1 MNTIVAYPDNLS
13 FSNGKYHHSS
23 DNYKQTNTFSNLN
36 EFDALSQKDTLIY
49 LVPSSIISSYV
60 FENNQNLSK
69 QNNLANFISDID
81 SFIVDDISK
90 NEFFIF
96 NENSFVIN
104 KTLYEELNT
113 MLNILN
119 CKILVLPDYFLNR
132 QFGKDTITEF
142 NNKFLFSFKNGT
154 GSSIEHDSLNQYIE
168 TVKINY
174 PDFDPI
180 IYCDSD
186 VKDLKTFKIRK
197 KFNISDFVKNKNDKE
212 PNLFKFE
219 VSIKNMFNKLN
230 FTRMELYLCTFLIF
244 CSLSLPYLFVSQN
257 NKQISI
263 YESETFNIFKAI
275 DKNTNRVVTPKIQ
288 IDQLINQI
296 SLTPLAEIDNPISN
310 FTNLNFLVSLGENYL
325 KSVDIDFNS
334 NEAVLSLEGLP
345 EIQYRLIKNTVGSLN
360 VEIIGENVASNENLI
375 SGEIKI
381 GSVSYTHLTLP
392 TRS

>member
-36 EFDALSQKDTLIY
+36 EFDSLSQKDTFIY

-113 MLNILN
+113 MLNTLN

-186 VKDLKTFKIRK
+186 VKDLKAFKIRK

-219 VSIKNMFNKLN
+219 VSIKNIFNKLN

-334 NEAVLSLEGLP
+334 NEAVLFLEGLP

-360 VEIIGENVASNENLI
+360 VEIISENVASNENLI

-381 GSVSYTHLTLP
+381 GFYNE
-392 TRS
+392 

>member
-36 EFDALSQKDTLIY
+36 EFDSLSQKDTLIY

-113 MLNILN
+113 MLNTLN
-119 CKILVLPDYFLNR
+119 CKVLVLPDYFLNR

-219 VSIKNMFNKLN
+219 VSIKNIFNKLN

-288 IDQLINQI
+288 IDQLIDQI
-296 SLTPLAEIDNPISN
+296 SLTPSVEIENSSSN

-360 VEIIGENVASNENLI
+360 VEIISENLASNENLV

-381 GSVSYTHLTLP
+381 GFLQ
-392 TRS
+392 

>member
-36 EFDALSQKDTLIY
+36 EFDSLSQKDTLIY

-113 MLNILN
+113 MLNTLN

-174 PDFDPI
+174 PDFNPI

-219 VSIKNMFNKLN
+219 VSIKNIFNKLN

-360 VEIIGENVASNENLI
+360 VEIISENVASNENLI

-381 GSVSYTHLTLP
+381 GFYNE
-392 TRS
+392 

>member
-1 MNTIVAYPDNLS
+1 MNTIVAYPDSLS

-36 EFDALSQKDTLIY
+36 EFDSLSQKDTFIY

-113 MLNILN
+113 MLNTLN
-119 CKILVLPDYFLNR
+119 CKVLVLPDYFLNR

-197 KFNISDFVKNKNDKE
+197 KFNISDFVKNKKDKE

-219 VSIKNMFNKLN
+219 VSIKNIFNKLN

-310 FTNLNFLVSLGENYL
+310 FSNLNFLVSLGENYL

-360 VEIIGENVASNENLI
+360 VEIISENVASNENLI

-381 GSVSYTHLTLP
+381 GFYNE
-392 TRS
+392 

>member
-1 MNTIVAYPDNLS
+1 MNTIVAYPDSLS

-36 EFDALSQKDTLIY
+36 EFDSLSQKDTFIY

-113 MLNILN
+113 MLNTLN
-119 CKILVLPDYFLNR
+119 CKVLVLPDYFLNR

-197 KFNISDFVKNKNDKE
+197 KFNISDFVKNKKDKE
-212 PNLFKFE
+212 PNLLKFE
-219 VSIKNMFNKLN
+219 VSIKNIFNKLN

-296 SLTPLAEIDNPISN
+296 SLTPSAEIDNPISN
-310 FTNLNFLVSLGENYL
+310 FSNLNFLVSLGENYL

-381 GSVSYTHLTLP
+381 GFYNE
-392 TRS
+392 

>member
-23 DNYKQTNTFSNLN
+23 DNYKQTNTFSNLS
-36 EFDALSQKDTLIY
+36 EFDSLSQKDTLIY

-90 NEFFIF
+90 NKFFIF
-96 NENSFVIN
+96 NENSFIIN

-113 MLNILN
+113 MLNTLN

-197 KFNISDFVKNKNDKE
+197 KFNISDFVKDKNDKE

-219 VSIKNMFNKLN
+219 VSIKNIFNKLN

-325 KSVDIDFNS
+325 KSVDIDFNL

-360 VEIIGENVASNENLI
+360 VEIISENVASNENLI

-381 GSVSYTHLTLP
+381 GFYNE
-392 TRS
+392 

>member
-36 EFDALSQKDTLIY
+36 EFDSLSQKDTLIY

-113 MLNILN
+113 MLNTLN

-219 VSIKNMFNKLN
+219 VSIKNIFNKLN

-360 VEIIGENVASNENLI
+360 VEIISENVSSNENLI

-381 GSVSYTHLTLP
+381 GFYNE
-392 TRS
+392 

>member
-1 MNTIVAYPDNLS
+1 MNTIVAYPDSLS

-36 EFDALSQKDTLIY
+36 EFDSLSQKDTFIY

-113 MLNILN
+113 MLNTLN
-119 CKILVLPDYFLNR
+119 CKVLVLPDYFLNR

-212 PNLFKFE
+212 PNLLKFE
-219 VSIKNMFNKLN
+219 VSIKNIFNKLN

-310 FTNLNFLVSLGENYL
+310 FSNLNFLVSLGENYL

-360 VEIIGENVASNENLI
+360 VEIISENVASNENLI

-381 GSVSYTHLTLP
+381 GFYNE
-392 TRS
+392 

>member
-36 EFDALSQKDTLIY
+36 EFDSLSQKDTLIY

-60 FENNQNLSK
+60 FENNQKLSK

-113 MLNILN
+113 MLNTLN
-119 CKILVLPDYFLNR
+119 CKVLVLPDYFLNR
-132 QFGKDTITEF
+132 QSGKDTITEF

-197 KFNISDFVKNKNDKE
+197 KFNISDFVKNKNNKE

-219 VSIKNMFNKLN
+219 VSIKNIFNKLN

-288 IDQLINQI
+288 IDQLIDQI
-296 SLTPLAEIDNPISN
+296 SLTPSVEIENSSSN

-334 NEAVLSLEGLP
+334 NEAVLFLEGLP

-360 VEIIGENVASNENLI
+360 VEIISENLASNENLV

-381 GSVSYTHLTLP
+381 GFYNE
-392 TRS
+392 

>member
-1 MNTIVAYPDNLS
+1 MNTIVAYPDSFS

-36 EFDALSQKDTLIY
+36 EFDSLSQKDTFIY

-113 MLNILN
+113 MLNRLN
-119 CKILVLPDYFLNR
+119 CKVLVLPDYFLNR

-219 VSIKNMFNKLN
+219 VSIKNIFNKLN

-296 SLTPLAEIDNPISN
+296 SLIPLAEIDNPISN
-310 FTNLNFLVSLGENYL
+310 FSNLNFLVSLGENYL

-381 GSVSYTHLTLP
+381 GFYNE
-392 TRS
+392 

>member
-1 MNTIVAYPDNLS
+1 MNTILAYPDNLS

-23 DNYKQTNTFSNLN
+23 DNYKQTNTFLNLN
-36 EFDALSQKDTLIY
+36 EFDSLSQKDTLIY

-113 MLNILN
+113 MLNTLN

-219 VSIKNMFNKLN
+219 VSIKNIFNKLN

-360 VEIIGENVASNENLI
+360 VEIISENVASNENLI

-381 GSVSYTHLTLP
+381 GFYNE
-392 TRS
+392 

>member
-36 EFDALSQKDTLIY
+36 EFDSLSQKDTLIY

-104 KTLYEELNT
+104 KTLYEELNN
-113 MLNILN
+113 MLNTLN

-197 KFNISDFVKNKNDKE
+197 KFNISDFVKNKNNKE

-219 VSIKNMFNKLN
+219 VSIKNIFNKLN

-288 IDQLINQI
+288 IDQLIDQI
-296 SLTPLAEIDNPISN
+296 SLTPSVEIENSSSN

-334 NEAVLSLEGLP
+334 NEAVLFLEGLP

-360 VEIIGENVASNENLI
+360 VEIISENLASNENLV

-381 GSVSYTHLTLP
+381 GFYNE
-392 TRS
+392 

>member
-36 EFDALSQKDTLIY
+36 EFDSLSQKDTLIY

-113 MLNILN
+113 MLNTLN

-219 VSIKNMFNKLN
+219 VSIKNIFNKLN

-310 FTNLNFLVSLGENYL
+310 FSNLNFLVSLGENYL

-334 NEAVLSLEGLP
+334 NEAVLSLESLP

-360 VEIIGENVASNENLI
+360 VEIISENVASNENLI

-381 GSVSYTHLTLP
+381 GFYNE
-392 TRS
+392 

>member
-36 EFDALSQKDTLIY
+36 EFDSLSQKDTLIY

-113 MLNILN
+113 MLNTLN

-219 VSIKNMFNKLN
+219 VSIKNIFNKLN

-360 VEIIGENVASNENLI
+360 VEIISENLASNENLV

-381 GSVSYTHLTLP
+381 GFYNE
-392 TRS
+392 

>member
-36 EFDALSQKDTLIY
+36 EFDSLSQKDTLIY

-113 MLNILN
+113 MLNTLN

-132 QFGKDTITEF
+132 QSGKDTITEF
-142 NNKFLFSFKNGT
+142 NKKFLFSFKNGT

-219 VSIKNMFNKLN
+219 VSIKNIFNKLN

-360 VEIIGENVASNENLI
+360 VEIISENVASNENLI

-381 GSVSYTHLTLP
+381 GFYNE
-392 TRS
+392 

>member
-36 EFDALSQKDTLIY
+36 EFDSLSQKDTLIY

-113 MLNILN
+113 MLNTLN

-197 KFNISDFVKNKNDKE
+197 KFNISDFVKNKNNKE

-219 VSIKNMFNKLN
+219 VSIKNIFNKLN

-288 IDQLINQI
+288 IDQLIDQI
-296 SLTPLAEIDNPISN
+296 SLTPSLEIENSSSN

-334 NEAVLSLEGLP
+334 NEAVLFLEGLP

-360 VEIIGENVASNENLI
+360 VEIISENLASNENLV

-381 GSVSYTHLTLP
+381 GFYNE
-392 TRS
+392 

>member
-36 EFDALSQKDTLIY
+36 EFDSLSQKDTLIY

-113 MLNILN
+113 MLNTLN

-186 VKDLKTFKIRK
+186 VKDFKTFKIRK

-219 VSIKNMFNKLN
+219 VSIKNIFNKLN

-360 VEIIGENVASNENLI
+360 VEIISENVASNENLI

-381 GSVSYTHLTLP
+381 GFYNE
-392 TRS
+392 

>member
-36 EFDALSQKDTLIY
+36 EFDSLSQKDTLIY

-113 MLNILN
+113 MLNTLN

-197 KFNISDFVKNKNDKE
+197 KFNISDFVKDKNDKE

-219 VSIKNMFNKLN
+219 VSIKNIFNKLN

-310 FTNLNFLVSLGENYL
+310 FSNLNFLVSLGENYL

-360 VEIIGENVASNENLI
+360 VEIISENVASNENLI

-381 GSVSYTHLTLP
+381 GFYNE
-392 TRS
+392 

>member
-36 EFDALSQKDTLIY
+36 EFDSLSQKDTFIY

-96 NENSFVIN
+96 NENSFVVN

-113 MLNILN
+113 MLNKLN
-119 CKILVLPDYFLNR
+119 CKVLVLPDYFLNR

-219 VSIKNMFNKLN
+219 VSIKNIFNKLN

-310 FTNLNFLVSLGENYL
+310 FSNLNFLVSLGENYL

-345 EIQYRLIKNTVGSLN
+345 EIQYRLIKNTVGGLN
-360 VEIIGENVASNENLI
+360 IEIISENVASNENLI

-381 GSVSYTHLTLP
+381 GFYNE
-392 TRS
+392 

>member
-36 EFDALSQKDTLIY
+36 EFDSLSQKDTLIY

-90 NEFFIF
+90 NKFFIF

-113 MLNILN
+113 MLNTLN

-219 VSIKNMFNKLN
+219 VSIKNIFNKLN

-310 FTNLNFLVSLGENYL
+310 FSHLNFLVSLGENYL

-360 VEIIGENVASNENLI
+360 VEIISENVASNENLI

-381 GSVSYTHLTLP
+381 GFYNE
-392 TRS
+392 

>member
-36 EFDALSQKDTLIY
+36 EFDSLSQKDTLIY

-90 NEFFIF
+90 NKFFIF

-113 MLNILN
+113 MLNTLN

-219 VSIKNMFNKLN
+219 VSLKNIFNKLN

-310 FTNLNFLVSLGENYL
+310 FSNLNFLVSLGENYL

-360 VEIIGENVASNENLI
+360 VEIISENVASNENLI

-381 GSVSYTHLTLP
+381 GFYNE
-392 TRS
+392 

>member
-36 EFDALSQKDTLIY
+36 EFDSLSQKDTFIY
-49 LVPSSIISSYV
+49 LVPSSIISSYA

-69 QNNLANFISDID
+69 QNNLANFMSDID

-90 NEFFIF
+90 NEFFVF
-96 NENSFVIN
+96 DENSFVIN

-113 MLNILN
+113 MLNTLN
-119 CKILVLPDYFLNR
+119 CKVLVLPDYFLNR

-219 VSIKNMFNKLN
+219 VSIKNIFNKLN

-296 SLTPLAEIDNPISN
+296 SFTPLAEIDNPISN
-310 FTNLNFLVSLGENYL
+310 FSNLNFLVSLGENYL

-381 GSVSYTHLTLP
+381 GFYNE
-392 TRS
+392 

>member
-36 EFDALSQKDTLIY
+36 EFDSLSQKDTLIY

-113 MLNILN
+113 MLNTLN

-219 VSIKNMFNKLN
+219 VSIKNIFNKLN

-296 SLTPLAEIDNPISN
+296 SFTPSVERENSSSN

-334 NEAVLSLEGLP
+334 NEAVLFLEGLP

-360 VEIIGENVASNENLI
+360 VEIISENVASNENLI

-381 GSVSYTHLTLP
+381 GFYNE
-392 TRS
+392 

>member
-1 MNTIVAYPDNLS
+1 MNTIVAYPDSLS

-36 EFDALSQKDTLIY
+36 EFDSLSQKDTFIY

-113 MLNILN
+113 MLNTLN
-119 CKILVLPDYFLNR
+119 CKVLVLPDYFLNR

-212 PNLFKFE
+212 PNLLKFE
-219 VSIKNMFNKLN
+219 VSIKNIFNKLN

-275 DKNTNRVVTPKIQ
+275 DKNTNRIVTPKIQ

-310 FTNLNFLVSLGENYL
+310 FSNLNFLVSLGENYL

-360 VEIIGENVASNENLI
+360 IEIISENVASNENLI

-381 GSVSYTHLTLP
+381 GFYNE
-392 TRS
+392 

>member
-36 EFDALSQKDTLIY
+36 EFDSLSQKDTLIY

-60 FENNQNLSK
+60 FENNQKLSK

-113 MLNILN
+113 MLNTLN

-219 VSIKNMFNKLN
+219 VSIKNIFNKLN

-310 FTNLNFLVSLGENYL
+310 FSNLNFLVSLGENYL

-360 VEIIGENVASNENLI
+360 VEIISENVASNENLI

-381 GSVSYTHLTLP
+381 GFYNE
-392 TRS
+392 

>member
-36 EFDALSQKDTLIY
+36 EFDSLSQKDTLIY

-113 MLNILN
+113 MLNTLN

-219 VSIKNMFNKLN
+219 VSIKNIFNKLN

-360 VEIIGENVASNENLI
+360 VAIISENVASNENLI

-381 GSVSYTHLTLP
+381 GFYNE
-392 TRS
+392 

>member
-36 EFDALSQKDTLIY
+36 EFDSLSQKDTLIY

-113 MLNILN
+113 MLNTLN
-119 CKILVLPDYFLNR
+119 CKVLVLPDYFLNR

-219 VSIKNMFNKLN
+219 VSIKNIFNKLN

-288 IDQLINQI
+288 IDQLIDQI
-296 SLTPLAEIDNPISN
+296 SFTPSVEIENSSSN
-310 FTNLNFLVSLGENYL
+310 FSNLNFLVSLGENYL

-360 VEIIGENVASNENLI
+360 VEIISENVASNENLI

-381 GSVSYTHLTLP
+381 GFYNE
-392 TRS
+392 

>member
-23 DNYKQTNTFSNLN
+23 DNYKQTNTFSNLS
-36 EFDALSQKDTLIY
+36 EFDSLSQKDTLIY

-69 QNNLANFISDID
+69 QNNLANFISDVD

-113 MLNILN
+113 MLNTLN

-219 VSIKNMFNKLN
+219 VSIKNIFNKLN

-334 NEAVLSLEGLP
+334 NEAVLFLEGLP

-360 VEIIGENVASNENLI
+360 VEIIDENLASNENLI

-381 GSVSYTHLTLP
+381 GFLQ
-392 TRS
+392 

>member
-36 EFDALSQKDTLIY
+36 EFDSLSQKDTLIY

-113 MLNILN
+113 MLNTLN

-219 VSIKNMFNKLN
+219 VSIKNIFNKLN

-345 EIQYRLIKNTVGSLN
+345 EIQYRLIKNTVGILN
-360 VEIIGENVASNENLI
+360 FEIIS
-375 SGEIKI
+375 
-381 GSVSYTHLTLP
+381 
-392 TRS
+392 

>member
-36 EFDALSQKDTLIY
+36 EFDSLSQKDTLIY

-90 NEFFIF
+90 NKFFIF

-113 MLNILN
+113 MLNTLN

-219 VSIKNMFNKLN
+219 VSIKNIFNKLN

-288 IDQLINQI
+288 IDQLIDQI
-296 SLTPLAEIDNPISN
+296 SLTPSVETENSSSN

-360 VEIIGENVASNENLI
+360 VEIISENVASNENLI

-381 GSVSYTHLTLP
+381 GFYNE
-392 TRS
+392 

>member
-1 MNTIVAYPDNLS
+1 MNTIVAYPDSFS

-36 EFDALSQKDTLIY
+36 EFDSLSQKDTFIY

-113 MLNILN
+113 MLNTLN
-119 CKILVLPDYFLNR
+119 CKVLVLPDYFLNR

-197 KFNISDFVKNKNDKE
+197 KFNISDFVKNKKDKE
-212 PNLFKFE
+212 PNLLKFE
-219 VSIKNMFNKLN
+219 VSIKNIFNKLN

-310 FTNLNFLVSLGENYL
+310 FSNLNFLVSLGENYL

-345 EIQYRLIKNTVGSLN
+345 EIQYRLIKNTVGGLN
-360 VEIIGENVASNENLI
+360 IEIISENVASNENLI

-381 GSVSYTHLTLP
+381 GFYNE
-392 TRS
+392 

>member
-113 MLNILN
+113 MLNTLN

-197 KFNISDFVKNKNDKE
+197 KFNISDFVKDKNDKE

-219 VSIKNMFNKLN
+219 VSIKNIFNKLN

-360 VEIIGENVASNENLI
+360 VEIISENVASNENLI

-381 GSVSYTHLTLP
+381 GFYNE
-392 TRS
+392 

>member
-1 MNTIVAYPDNLS
+1 MNTILAYPDNLS

-36 EFDALSQKDTLIY
+36 EFDSLSQKDTLIY

-113 MLNILN
+113 MLNTLN

-219 VSIKNMFNKLN
+219 VSIKNIFNKLN

-360 VEIIGENVASNENLI
+360 VEIISENVASNENLI

-381 GSVSYTHLTLP
+381 GFYNE
-392 TRS
+392 

>member
-113 MLNILN
+113 MLNTLN
-119 CKILVLPDYFLNR
+119 CKVLVLPDYFLNR
-132 QFGKDTITEF
+132 QSGKDTITEF
-142 NNKFLFSFKNGT
+142 NKKFLFSFKNGT

-219 VSIKNMFNKLN
+219 VSIKNIFNKLN

-334 NEAVLSLEGLP
+334 NEAVLSLESLP

-360 VEIIGENVASNENLI
+360 VEIISENVASNENLI

-381 GSVSYTHLTLP
+381 GFYNE
-392 TRS
+392 

>member
-1 MNTIVAYPDNLS
+1 MNTIVAYPDSLS

-23 DNYKQTNTFSNLN
+23 DNYKQTNIFSNLN
-36 EFDALSQKDTLIY
+36 EFDSLSQKDTFIY

-113 MLNILN
+113 MLNTLN
-119 CKILVLPDYFLNR
+119 CKVLVLPDYFLNR

-219 VSIKNMFNKLN
+219 VSIKNIFNKLN

-310 FTNLNFLVSLGENYL
+310 FSNLNFLVSLGENYL

-381 GSVSYTHLTLP
+381 GFYNE
-392 TRS
+392 

>member
-36 EFDALSQKDTLIY
+36 EFDSLSQKDTLIY

-113 MLNILN
+113 MLNTLN

-219 VSIKNMFNKLN
+219 VSIKNIFNKLN

-288 IDQLINQI
+288 IDQLIDQI
-296 SLTPLAEIDNPISN
+296 SLTPSVEIENSSSN
-310 FTNLNFLVSLGENYL
+310 FTNFNFLVSLGENYL

-360 VEIIGENVASNENLI
+360 VEIISENLASNENLV

-381 GSVSYTHLTLP
+381 GFLQ
-392 TRS
+392 

>member
-36 EFDALSQKDTLIY
+36 EFDSLSQKDTLIY

-113 MLNILN
+113 MLNTLN

-197 KFNISDFVKNKNDKE
+197 KFNISDFVKNKSDKE

-219 VSIKNMFNKLN
+219 VSIKNIFNKLN

-360 VEIIGENVASNENLI
+360 VEIISENVAPNENLI

-381 GSVSYTHLTLP
+381 GFYNE
-392 TRS
+392 